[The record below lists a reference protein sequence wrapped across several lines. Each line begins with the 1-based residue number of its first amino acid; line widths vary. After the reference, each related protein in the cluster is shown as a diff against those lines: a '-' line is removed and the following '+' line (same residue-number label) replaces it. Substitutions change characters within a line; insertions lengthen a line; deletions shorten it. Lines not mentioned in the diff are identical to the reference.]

1 MSLDTVFN
9 MKYLDARSLLA
20 RSTKMKIVQIISANN
35 KTKRV
40 IQNRQ
45 AVGNLYKAKIGYAEA
60 IVEENGVLK
69 TRHMVKIPN

>member
-1 MSLDTVFN
+1 
-9 MKYLDARSLLA
+9 
-20 RSTKMKIVQIISANN
+20 MKIVQIISANN
-35 KTKRV
+35 KNKRV

-45 AVGNLYKAKIGYAEA
+45 AVGNLYKAKRGYAEA

>member
-1 MSLDTVFN
+1 
-9 MKYLDARSLLA
+9 
-20 RSTKMKIVQIISANN
+20 MKIVQIISANN

-45 AVGNLYKAKIGYAEA
+45 AVGNLYKAKRGYAEA